1 MFKTIRSKVVYK
13 NKWMSVREDDIAR
26 PSGEKGIYGVVDK
39 PDCAVILA
47 VDEGRIHLVQQ
58 YRYTVQQ
65 RCWEFPQGAWESNP
79 DADHLALAKGELK
92 EETGLKAESM
102 IYLGQQYIAYGFL
115 NQTCH
120 IYYASQLSYV
130 GNCLDVEEEDLIT
143 RSFEL
148 QEFEQMIIKGEIKD
162 NVTIAAYGL
171 AKLKKVV

>member
-1 MFKTIRSKVVYK
+1 MKHWDEWKFFMFKTIRSKVVYK

-130 GNCLDVEEEDLIT
+130 GNCLVCGRRGFNYAFFRIT
-143 RSFEL
+143 R
-148 QEFEQMIIKGEIKD
+148 IRAND
-162 NVTIAAYGL
+162 N
-171 AKLKKVV
+171 KR